1 MACGLKSSNTMAV
14 VGEKYIMS
22 AESGLYECKVIENPH
37 VYKPKNCEYVEVNPH
52 GTNVHRFF
60 MYDLKRFEEFP
71 EDVQSLEAYVT
82 SIISIN
88 RKGKCLKK

>member
-14 VGEKYIMS
+14 VGEICIMS

-37 VYKPKNCEYVEVNPH
+37 VYKPKGCEYVEVNPH

-60 MYDLKRFEEFP
+60 MYDLKKFEEFP
-71 EDVQSLEAYVT
+71 EDAEPLEEILYRL
-82 SIISIN
+82 ICE
-88 RKGKCLKK
+88 KYGKV